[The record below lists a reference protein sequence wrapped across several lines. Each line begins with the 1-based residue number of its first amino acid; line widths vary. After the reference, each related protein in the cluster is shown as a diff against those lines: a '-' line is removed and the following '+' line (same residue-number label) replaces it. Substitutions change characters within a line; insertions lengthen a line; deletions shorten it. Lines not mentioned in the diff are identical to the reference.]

1 MFSRRLR
8 WPLERNEYS
17 RLLAARRTAG
27 LEILD
32 LTESNPTRAGI
43 AYPPAILS
51 ALGDP
56 RGLTYEPDPWGLPH
70 ARAAVA
76 ALEGTAPGRVM
87 LTASTSESYAYL
99 FKLLCNPGDRV
110 LVPRPSYPLFEF
122 LARLENVEVAPYS
135 LRYRERW
142 EMDFDSL
149 RERLTPRTRAILLV
163 NPNNPTGS
171 YVRPGEI
178 EQLGRLCSQHDLAV
192 VSDEVFHA
200 YAIGGAARTAW
211 EPVAAA
217 ALVVRLNGLS
227 KLAGLPQMK
236 AGWMVLDGPPELL
249 REASDRLELIAD
261 TYLSV
266 STPVQHA
273 LPQLLRLGDDTRRRI
288 LDRVRENLRFLRGVC
303 RPLPVE
309 GGWYAI
315 LQLPEGLDEHALVL
329 DLLGQDGVLTQP
341 GYFYDF
347 ETDGFLV
354 LSLLTQPAEFREGI
368 ARLLRRLS
376 RMRPA

>member
-17 RLLAARRTAG
+17 KLLAARRAAG

-32 LTESNPTRAGI
+32 LTQSNPTRAGI
-43 AYPPAILS
+43 AYPPAILA

-70 ARAAVA
+70 ARVAVA
-76 ALEGTAPGRVM
+76 ALEGTVPGRVM

-149 RERLTPRTRAILLV
+149 RQRLTPRTRAILLV

-171 YVRPGEI
+171 YARPEEI
-178 EQLGRLCSQHDLAV
+178 AQLGRLCAGHGLAL
-192 VSDEVFHA
+192 VSDEVFHG
-200 YAIGGAARTAW
+200 YAIAGPVSTDWG
-211 EPVAAA
+211 PVASA
-217 ALVVRLNGLS
+217 ALVARLNGLS
-227 KLAGLPQMK
+227 KMTGLPQMK
-236 AGWMVLDGPPELL
+236 VGWMALDGPPELL
-249 REASDRLELIAD
+249 REAGERLELIAD

-273 LPQLLRLGDDTRRRI
+273 LPELLRLGAVTRSRI

-315 LQLPEGLDEHALVL
+315 LQLPQNVDEHAFVL
-329 DLLGQDGVLTQP
+329 DLLDLDGVLTQP

-376 RMRPA
+376 PMRPA